1 MSAIAPWA
9 SKPIPTFVI
18 KTPPVLEPIGI
29 DEVKAHSRI
38 DLDDDD
44 LLIQDKILAVRTMI
58 ELVYGL
64 AIMTQTWTMYLDF
77 LPMDCVEI
85 FKRPVQSVTSIKY
98 LDENGAAQTIDPAL
112 YWTDLNARPPRIV
125 KSLNTSWPSVQP
137 RPSAVAVEFVAGYG
151 AKREH
156 VPAHLRTY
164 LLIKTADFY
173 ENRESFSELKL
184 QGLDFVDNL
193 IANERLF
200 AL

>member
-1 MSAIAPWA
+1 MNYPLLN
-9 SKPIPTFVI
+9 KPIPSFVL
-18 KTPPVLEPIGI
+18 KTPPVLEPIGL

-44 LLIQDKILAVRTMI
+44 LLIQDKILAVRTMV
-58 ELVYGL
+58 ELIYDL

-77 LPMDCVEI
+77 MPMDGIEI

-98 LDENGAAQTIDPAL
+98 LDEAGAAQTIDPVY

-125 KSLNTSWPSVQP
+125 KSMNASWPYVQS
-137 RPSAVAVEFVAGYG
+137 RPSAVAVEFVGG
-151 AKREH
+151 FGSKRED

-164 LLIKTADFY
+164 LLMKTGDFY
-173 ENRESFSELKL
+173 ENRETYSELKL
-184 QGLDFVDNL
+184 QKYDFVDNL

-200 AL
+200 S